1 MSKSPVLN
9 LAAVVTMRCPGTS
22 RRVVQLQSICLPQL
36 AVVQVAFRVGLLI
49 LVQEMTKQSIY
60 WLMVFKMKTRRHT
73 SVLVLA
79 VVQTTVLQFS
89 LAPVQKPTKDI
100 WDDLRERDESP
111 LLSSVTTNHC
121 EAGGNPESRFGPF
134 GTFYI
139 WFKRLNS
146 KRVKFKERPS
156 STEQHRGFCTETK
169 HCETLALVAALK
181 SFLVSLWF
189 IILPTSRIYYIFLRP
204 IFLFLIYYIFW
215 EGL

>member
-9 LAAVVTMRCPGTS
+9 LAAVVPMCCPGTS
-22 RRVVQLQSICLPQL
+22 RRVVQLQSIYFAQL
-36 AVVQVAFRVGLLI
+36 ALVQVAFPVGLLA
-49 LVQEMTKQSIY
+49 LVQPMTKQSIY

-73 SVLVLA
+73 SVLVT

-169 HCETLALVAALK
+169 HSETLALVAALK

-189 IILPTSRIYYIFLRP
+189 IILPTSRIYNIFPCP
-204 IFLFLIYYIFW
+204 IFLFLVYYIFW
-215 EGL
+215 VGL